1 MIEPTESESKA
12 ELDRFAEALIS
23 IKREIDEIAEG
34 KYDTENNV
42 LKNAPHTQQ
51 VVISDT
57 WDRPYSREKA
67 AYPLD
72 WVRDNK
78 FFASVSR
85 VDEAYGDR
93 NLVCTCAP
101 IESYM

>member
-1 MIEPTESESKA
+1 MSNQSEGQK
-12 ELDRFAEALIS
+12 
-23 IKREIDEIAEG
+23 
-34 KYDTENNV
+34 TQENTADMQAPKNKNPQKHGGFFYGS
-42 LKNAPHTQQ
+42 LKNAPHTQE
-51 VVISDT
+51 VVISDD

-93 NLVCTCAP
+93 NLICTCAP